1 MLCAASVAVAQET
14 SQQRIM
20 DAVMQVYAD
29 ELKKNPNDFAV
40 LYSRANQYFVN
51 GDYKS
56 ALDDVNAAL
65 RVTTRDDMDVLV
77 DEYVLR
83 SKIYNATGQ
92 PALALADLQE
102 ANRLNPSSSE
112 VLTMLAEAYYK
123 TEDYSNARNC
133 YLSLYRRNNINYMAI
148 LGLARAEV
156 KLNNAGRAEEYA
168 NQAVELYPAEKAVY
182 MESRLLTPGFS
193 SGL

>member
-1 MLCAASVAVAQET
+1 MVLLCAASVAVAQET

-65 RVTTRDDMDVLV
+65 RVTTR
-77 DEYVLR
+77 
-83 SKIYNATGQ
+83 A
-92 PALALADLQE
+92 
-102 ANRLNPSSSE
+102 
-112 VLTMLAEAYYK
+112 
-123 TEDYSNARNC
+123 
-133 YLSLYRRNNINYMAI
+133 
-148 LGLARAEV
+148 
-156 KLNNAGRAEEYA
+156 
-168 NQAVELYPAEKAVY
+168 
-182 MESRLLTPGFS
+182 SRLLRLPICRKPT
-193 SGL
+193 GLTHRRRKY